1 MRKSKFIPMLLIPA
15 AFAAC
20 TNEDV
25 LDSYAGNE
33 IAKDV
38 VEDVVFKVS
47 FDGQADSRGAYAG
60 ETDENGKVNLFSNF
74 YLETEFADD
83 ANATKPSLTDNDSF
97 AGDMMGFCL
106 TNGGNAI
113 TNMPFYVAGYGSTK
127 PTTPANA
134 KTIIYPFAAHAV
146 DGEIWA
152 STNSLYTLN
161 LDKTLYTAADV
172 FDQAAY
178 KTSVTDVKAK
188 EELAANALDVTKAI
202 VRNNAGV
209 MTGDYIAYYPYDAD
223 FTEPG
228 GVPVK
233 ALNDLYVLPTVP
245 VATTAAA
252 ALEAYA
258 KVGDIVYT
266 NFKDNLFAI
275 SQSTNHVN
283 GATKSGDVSLKPLTS
298 VALFKVVNTAEGTTT
313 WKNKDIEIKRIIV
326 TAAANSEKTDFALE
340 GTVALND
347 LGKIVATKSNAL
359 VGVQFPEI
367 TIDGNDYEYNSTT
380 GAESGTVKY
389 IALPF
394 YPVSGKKIQ
403 IEVYTTNGKVAT
415 LTKATAPVLG
425 SAYIWTVDLGQLDFV
440 ETTRKIFTE
449 ADFVAESATPG
460 NLKLMRDIVVDDVVT
475 CGQALNIEG
484 DYKLTLKAATISK
497 NMTFAEGTTVE
508 LTGTSTIAAAAV
520 LTGDKVILNYTTQT
534 TFANSIV
541 ADEVTIPT
549 GSNVVLANAEI
560 ETLTNNGTLRLQNAN
575 EKTVEIT
582 TLNNNAT
589 VALGSGYEATVG
601 TFNNNAG
608 ATFNMT
614 GALTATSINNAAMI
628 PAVEGVSPAVPAA
641 EFNVITGYNDTDI
654 LGETTLTNAGEFN
667 WSAKLAEIDLTV
679 INSGEFNISS
689 TCDFSGV
696 FTNTGN
702 LNVTGK
708 VEGISGSVT
717 NSTDGYMN
725 VTGYFGFT
733 TTKLNI
739 NAGIVEDNGT
749 INGNTNVTVAEGAE
763 FIGNAVDN
771 NTLVSAL
778 SSFNINGKY
787 TGINV
792 TGNVEWPQ
800 TVASTDKKIYQ
811 KADISFAKATALNGG
826 LIVAQSA
833 QVTAQ
838 AGLTISEV
846 AINSGAT
853 WTIAAKS
860 NVTVNG
866 IITNNG
872 VYSQDNTAVVWCNGI
887 AGTGN
892 WGTLK
897 PRY

>member
-60 ETDENGKVNLFSNF
+60 ETDENGKVDLFANF
-74 YLETEFADD
+74 YLEAEFADNND
-83 ANATKPSLTDNDSF
+83 ATTPLLTDNDSF

-127 PTTPANA
+127 ATTPADA
-134 KTIIYPFAAHAV
+134 KTTIFPFVTHAE
-146 DGEIWA
+146 DGKILA
-152 STNSLYTLN
+152 SANSLYTLN

-172 FDQAAY
+172 FTQADY
-178 KTSVTDVKAK
+178 KASVTAVAAK
-188 EELAANALDVTKAI
+188 EDLAADELDVTKAI

-209 MTGDYIAYYPYDAD
+209 MTGDYIAYYPYNPN

-233 ALNDLYVLPTVP
+233 ELKDLYVHTVA
-245 VATTAAA
+245 VSADTKAE
-252 ALEAYA
+252 ALEE
-258 KVGDIVYT
+258 YT
-266 NFKDNLFAI
+266 ATSFKKNLFAI
-275 SQSTNHVN
+275 SQTTNHVN

-298 VALFKVVNTAEGTTT
+298 VALFKIINTDEGVGANY
-313 WKNKDIEIKRIIV
+313 KNKGVQIKRITV
-326 TAAANSEKTDFALE
+326 SAAENSEKTDFALD

-347 LGKIVATKSNAL
+347 LNKIVATESSAI
-359 VGVQFPEI
+359 VGVQFL
-367 TIDGNDYEYNSTT
+367 SF
-380 GAESGTVKY
+380 TVDNTYKENADFTEVGDRKY
-389 IALPF
+389 IAMPF

-403 IEVYTTNGKVAT
+403 IDVYTTDGRVAST
-415 LTKATAPVLG
+415 VKQTAPELG
-425 SAYIWTVDLGQLDFV
+425 KAYIWTLDLGKLDFV
-440 ETTRKIFTE
+440 ATTRKIFT
-449 ADFVAESATPG
+449 ADDYIAEKATAG
-460 NLKLMRDIVVDDVVT
+460 NLMLMRDIEVEADASSSV
-475 CGQALNIEG
+475 ALNIEG
-484 DYKLTLKAATISK
+484 DYKLTLKQGTISK
-497 NMTFAEGTTVE
+497 NITFAEGTTVE
-508 LTGTSTIAAAAV
+508 LQGAVLGSDAVLKAEKAIFNYTSETTIANHIEV
-520 LTGDKVILNYTTQT
+520 EELTIP
-534 TFANSIV
+534 ANSSV
-541 ADEVTIPT
+541 VLNDAEVTTVI
-549 GSNVVLANAEI
+549 
-560 ETLTNNGTLRLQNAN
+560 NNGTLRVRDAA
-575 EKTVEIT
+575 EKTVEFT
-582 TLNNNAT
+582 TLNNNKIFA
-589 VALGSGYEATVG
+589 VG
-601 TFNNNAG
+601 TGYAATIGTLNNNAG
-608 ATFNMT
+608 ATFAMS
-614 GALTATSINNAAMI
+614 GEITATVINNAAGI
-628 PAVEGVSPAVPAA
+628 PATLSTPAVPAA
-641 EFNVITGYNDTDI
+641 IINVYGGYADTDI
-654 LGETTLTNAGEFN
+654 LGETTVNNAGTIN
-667 WSAKLAEIDLTV
+667 WAAAAELDMTV
-679 INSGEFNISS
+679 NNSGSFTISGV
-689 TCDFSGV
+689 CDFSGA
-696 FTNTGN
+696 FTNTGD

-811 KADISFAKATALNGG
+811 KADITFAKATALNGG

-846 AINSGAT
+846 AINSGET

-872 VYSQDNTAVVWCNGI
+872 VYSQHNTAVVWCNGI
-887 AGTGN
+887 AGTGD